1 MAALRRSEGLGEG
14 RLREIMTKWQ
24 GILGFSDWDLKLEM
38 VDFRRERQSGDI
50 KIDEPNQ
57 QALVLMAREPFRED
71 EELTLVHE
79 LVHLRLWKLD
89 QMIEELIGLAFG
101 DEASAGGATG
111 GPVNGLPDGEPE
123 GMAAFTGDEAAPPV
137 PTFRRSYAFAYNRFM
152 EDLEFTT
159 HALAKALLRA
169 AGKEPRPSWQTLE
182 DDSRDRVVRS

>member
-1 MAALRRSEGLGEG
+1 MGEE
-14 RLREIMTKWQ
+14 RLKDLLAKWQ
-24 GILGFSDWDLKLEM
+24 GILGFSDWDVRLEM

-79 LVHLRLWKLD
+79 LIHLRLWKLD

-101 DEASAGGATG
+101 AGDTV
-111 GPVNGLPDGEPE
+111 P
-123 GMAAFTGDEAAPPV
+123 PPV
-137 PTFRRSYAFAYNRFM
+137 RWGAREGTDGQGPDSADVSNSKSHTFAYNRFM

-159 HALAKALLRA
+159 HALARALLRA
-169 AGKEPRPSWQTLE
+169 AGREPQPSWQTLE
-182 DDSRDRVVRS
+182 DDSRDRVIRPPDEA

>member
-1 MAALRRSEGLGEG
+1 MGEE
-14 RLREIMTKWQ
+14 RLRELMVRWQ

-38 VDFRRERQSGDI
+38 VEFKRERQSGDI

-89 QMIEELIGLAFG
+89 QTIEELIGLAFG
-101 DEASAGGATG
+101 DEEAA
-111 GPVNGLPDGEPE
+111 EPE
-123 GMAAFTGDEAAPPV
+123 REGNSVAVTAPATVAATAAVSPSKPY
-137 PTFRRSYAFAYNRFM
+137 TYAYNRFM

-169 AGKEPRPSWQTLE
+169 AGQEPRPSWQTLE
-182 DDSRDRVVRS
+182 GDSRDRVKRPSDET